1 MTDPAQHKKEKVT
14 QYPRSQCKEKYP
26 NPNLKSC
33 SGATT
38 RTTVRLPKDSLNHAL
53 TKHVSEFVLT
63 YFDSI
68 QVFASK
74 TC

>member
-1 MTDPAQHKKEKVT
+1 MTDPGQHKKEKVT

-26 NPNLKSC
+26 NLNPKSC
-33 SGATT
+33 SGASTG
-38 RTTVRLPKDSLNHAL
+38 TTVRLPKDSLNHAL

-63 YFDSI
+63 FFNSI

-74 TC
+74 TS